1 MKLLIL
7 DNDLLYI
14 KRFEKFFTKKFS
26 DFQISVF
33 DNISNA
39 EEAIKNNSF
48 DIILFGESFD
58 NIEMENYKEIISQ
71 TAFAYFSAKNEI
83 INERETIF
91 KYSSISEIHKSL
103 CAVYEKDK
111 NRIVRSSLDNENVST
126 KKSQIITFIP
136 VHGGAG
142 SSTMAAAC
150 AISLAENAK
159 TLYVSYEQR
168 SASKLIFDNKS
179 HKGMSDI
186 VCVMKSKYTDSGIK
200 QIIKDVIQPDTK
212 QTHYAQ
218 LSCINGYKNILDC
231 MSMTPQI
238 TENFFNI
245 LKNKFNFEYIIIDTD
260 YIVSDLMKQ
269 IIFQSD
275 KLVFTSQG
283 SDTADVKQKELNR
296 YLDIIKRENKNNM
309 PQKYLIFNKYY
320 GNENDEH
327 NETGD
332 MKIIARLA
340 RYRSDDKLSC
350 QAIIDEILRKDIF
363 SELK

>member
-14 KRFEKFFTKKFS
+14 KRFEKFFTKKFP

-33 DNISNA
+33 DNISDM
-39 EEAIKNNSF
+39 EDSIKSNSF
-48 DIILFGESFD
+48 DVILFGENFSD
-58 NIEMENYKEIISQ
+58 IELDKYKENISQ
-71 TAFAYFSAKNEI
+71 SAFAYFSSKNEI

-91 KYSSISEIHKSL
+91 KYSSISDIHKNL
-103 CAVYEKDK
+103 CLIYEKVK
-111 NRIVRSSLDNENVST
+111 NRIVRSESENENVLT
-126 KKSQIITFIP
+126 NKGQVITFLPI
-136 VHGGAG
+136 HGGAG

-150 AISLAENAK
+150 AISLSKNAK

-186 VCVMKSKYTDSGIK
+186 VSGMKSKYTDLGIK
-200 QIIKDVIQPDTK
+200 QIIKDVIQLDTR
-212 QTHYAQ
+212 QAHDSQ
-218 LSCINGYKNILDC
+218 LYCINGYKNILDC

-238 TENFFNI
+238 TESFFNI
-245 LKNKFNFEYIIIDTD
+245 LKNKFSFEYIIVDSD
-260 YIVSDLMKQ
+260 YIVNDVMKQ

-283 SDTADVKQKELNR
+283 SDTADAKQKELNR

-327 NETGD
+327 DEIKD
-332 MKIIARLA
+332 MKVIARLA

-350 QAIIDEILRKDIF
+350 QSIVDEILRKDIF